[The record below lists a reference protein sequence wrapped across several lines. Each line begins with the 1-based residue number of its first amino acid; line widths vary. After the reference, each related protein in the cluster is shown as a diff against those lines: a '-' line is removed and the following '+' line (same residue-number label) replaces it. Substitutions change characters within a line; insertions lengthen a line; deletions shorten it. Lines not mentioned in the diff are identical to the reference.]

1 MRNIAEHSAYL
12 PVVAAFGR
20 PGFDEPMSKKK
31 NEQPTQPEQAE
42 NRDKASGRNG
52 RSSHP
57 GQGALEWAKSILM
70 GFALFLVLRT
80 FLIQT
85 FTITSGS
92 MEGTLLVG
100 DFLVLNKSA
109 YGATIP
115 GTEMRLPGYTD
126 PERGDII
133 VFRGHHEPIDLVK
146 RLIAMPGDTVS
157 MRDGLVYL
165 NGDLQDEPYA
175 QHSDPNGDSTHP
187 SMLWQL
193 EYLADRAERERYRP
207 SRDNWGPLVVPADHF
222 FVLGDNRDESLD
234 SRYWGFVDE
243 ASVKGKAALLYFSY
257 DSSALSP
264 VPYIKGIRWDRIGD
278 RLR

>member
-1 MRNIAEHSAYL
+1 MN
-12 PVVAAFGR
+12 
-20 PGFDEPMSKKK
+20 KKK
-31 NEQPTQPEQAE
+31 NEQPKQPERAV
-42 NRDKASGRNG
+42 NRNASGGGETRNT
-52 RSSHP
+52 RT

-115 GTEMRLPGYTD
+115 GTDLRLPGYTE
-126 PERGDII
+126 PQRGDII

-146 RLIAMPGDTVS
+146 RLIAMPGDTVA
-157 MRDGLVYL
+157 MRDGLVFL
-165 NGDLQDEPYA
+165 NGELQDEPYA
-175 QHSDPNGDSTHP
+175 HHSDPNGDATHP
-187 SMLWQL
+187 AMLWQL
-193 EYLADRAERERYRP
+193 EYLADRAHRERYRP
-207 SRDNWGPLVVPADHF
+207 SRDNWGPLIVPEDRF

-234 SRYWGFVDE
+234 SRYWGFVE
-243 ASVKGKAALLYFSY
+243 ESSVKGKAALLYFSY

-264 VPYIKGIRWDRIGD
+264 VPYLKGIRWDRIGE
-278 RLR
+278 RLH